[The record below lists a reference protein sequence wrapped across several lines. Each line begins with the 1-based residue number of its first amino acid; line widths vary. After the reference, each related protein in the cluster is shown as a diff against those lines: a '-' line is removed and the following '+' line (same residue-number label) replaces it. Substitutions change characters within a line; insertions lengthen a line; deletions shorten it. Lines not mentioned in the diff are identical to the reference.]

1 MLKHVLGSSMRKADS
16 LSRQPDWQKGVEKDN
31 ENRTLLKKKWSEVRA
46 VQMAEVIIDEVD
58 LLEKI
63 RGSEAKGDEII
74 KAVEEMK

>member
-1 MLKHVLGSSMRKADS
+1 MRKADS